1 MSDAALIALI
11 TGIPAMITGILS
23 ASSSLNRRTRKRLN
37 GMAKSLDAA
46 ENFIYEYRRTARL
59 HNAQFHETDENPM
72 GIGPLPDFIT
82 NKEEE

>member
-11 TGIPAMITGILS
+11 TGIPATMTGILS
-23 ASSSLNRRTRKRLN
+23 AFSSLNRRTRKRLN
-37 GMAKSLDAA
+37 GMAKSLDSA
-46 ENFIYEYRRTARL
+46 ENFIYEHRRAARL

-72 GIGPLPDFIT
+72 DIGPLPDFIT